1 MRAHTRDLWAI
12 ENGRTH
18 ADCLR
23 RRRPSSLCWT
33 SWCSRQCSGG
43 GQTHPSCIRRNGSRY
58 VWMARISLGQ
68 PNRPQLSR
76 SDWFGPSSLNRW
88 TWYDGRTRGRED
100 KRTRR
105 TGRYK
110 AREGMRRTRWSV
122 VGGGAGKVRKL
133 KFNGEWNLPNKS
145 HSQKPGLWWMIYF
158 VDHLLIIMIGHY
170 AAMDRGG
177 SEGGSRQEDLA
188 ELRRSSQDIDLEML
202 YILWSCPCA

>member
-1 MRAHTRDLWAI
+1 MSKPIPAAYAEMGVDMCEWPELAWGSLIDLNYRDPI
-12 ENGRTH
+12 
-18 ADCLR
+18 D
-23 RRRPSSLCWT
+23 
-33 SWCSRQCSGG
+33 
-43 GQTHPSCIRRNGSRY
+43 
-58 VWMARISLGQ
+58 LG
-68 PNRPQLSR
+68 PAASI
-76 SDWFGPSSLNRW
+76 
-88 TWYDGRTRGRED
+88 DGHGTMDGWED

-177 SEGGSRQEDLA
+177 SERGSRQEDLA